1 MQLGV
6 SRLRVVEIDDSRR
19 VELQRRWNELRLD
32 IVADA
37 CGCQIEWCGV
47 EDIYK
52 GTPEDGWDK
61 ILVTGVYQVPVGL
74 LMRLFRW
81 HCCSGYW

>member
-19 VELQRRWNELRLD
+19 VELQRRWSELRLD

-37 CGCQIEWCGV
+37 CGCQIEWC
-47 EDIYK
+47 E
-52 GTPEDGWDK
+52 
-61 ILVTGVYQVPVGL
+61 
-74 LMRLFRW
+74 
-81 HCCSGYW
+81 S